1 MKFIQNNFSFED
13 QEKAETEI
21 MSEVWHWSKADPILQ
36 KGLEIKIAMKLKNLS
51 QRSQPDYAH
60 FNGI

>member
-21 MSEVWHWSKADPILQ
+21 MSEVWHWSKADPPYSS
-36 KGLEIKIAMKLKNLS
+36 KGAGN
-51 QRSQPDYAH
+51 
-60 FNGI
+60 